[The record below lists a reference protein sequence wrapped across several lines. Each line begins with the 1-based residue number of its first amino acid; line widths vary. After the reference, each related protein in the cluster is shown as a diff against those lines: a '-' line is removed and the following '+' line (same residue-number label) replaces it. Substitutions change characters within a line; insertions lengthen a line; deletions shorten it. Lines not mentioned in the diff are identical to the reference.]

1 MILNINENLQ
11 VRVTFRHSYKA
22 DVTHTKTTTLKN
34 GTKKIKVDVGTEYH
48 SSCFIHDVKTGFGL
62 SMGHSVC
69 SIYDSYDKRK
79 AIWYSF
85 RDALKNYQ
93 YELNYQGENNEKS
106 LVDLFVESQPTID
119 KFIEEFSKYNKNK
132 NFYRFFYNLPRE
144 LKPKNNLKSFGI

>member
-11 VRVTFRHSYKA
+11 VRVTFRHSYRA

-34 GTKKIKVDVGTEYH
+34 GTKKIKVDVGTEYY
-48 SSCFIHDVKTGFGL
+48 STCFITQLGTGFTL
-62 SMGHSVC
+62 SFGHSVC
-69 SIYDSYDKRK
+69 SIYDVYDKRN

-93 YELNYQGENNEKS
+93 YDLNHEVDYGEKS
-106 LVDLFVESQPTID
+106 LVDLFVETQPTID